1 MSKRDYYEVLGV
13 PRDASQEEIK
23 KAYRRLAR
31 KYHPDANP
39 DDPSAVEKMKE
50 INEAYEVLG
59 NPEKRAK
66 YDQFGH
72 MGEQAQGFG
81 GFGNF
86 GGDFGGFDAF
96 GSIFDMFFGQGASQA
111 SRPAGPER
119 GADLRY
125 DLEIDLEDAAFGAE
139 KELRLNRLDTCDTC
153 GGTGARPGTAP
164 KTCPSCHGTGQVRH
178 TQQTPFGTFTRIST
192 CPRCRGEGTVIEDPC
207 PTCHGEGKVRKLRTI
222 SLKVP
227 AGVDSGSRLR
237 VAGEGEA
244 GTRGGPPGDL
254 YVYVHVRP
262 HKLFKR
268 VGNDIHIEIPIGF
281 AQAALGSE
289 VEVPVLGGKTTK
301 LKIPAGTQTGTAFV
315 LNGKGIPNLKGYGRG
330 DQIVTVKVVTPTRL
344 SEKQK
349 ELLRQFAETEGEYVL
364 DHGEDGGLGSQF
376 QKVKDAFKKWA
387 KG

>member
-13 PRDASQEEIK
+13 SRDASQEEIK
-23 KAYRRLAR
+23 KAYRKLAR

-86 GGDFGGFDAF
+86 GGDFGGFGDF
-96 GSIFDMFFGQGASQA
+96 GSIFDMFFGQGASQGG
-111 SRPAGPER
+111 RPTGPER

-125 DLEIDLEDAAFGAE
+125 DLEIDLEDAAFGVE

-164 KTCPSCHGTGQVRH
+164 KTCPNCHGTGQVRH
-178 TQQTPFGTFTRIST
+178 TQQTPFGTFTRVGT
-192 CPRCRGEGTVIEDPC
+192 CPRCRGEGAVIEDPC
-207 PTCHGEGKVRKLRTI
+207 PSCHGEGKVRKLRTI

-244 GTRGGPPGDL
+244 GRRGGPPGDL

-268 VGNDIHIEIPIGF
+268 VGNDVHIEIPIGF

-289 VEVPVLGGKTTK
+289 VEVPLLGGKTAK
-301 LKIPAGTQTGTAFV
+301 VKIPAGTQTGTAFA
-315 LNGKGIPNLKGYGRG
+315 LNGKGMPNLKGYGRG

-349 ELLRQFAETEGEYVL
+349 ELLRQLAETEGEYVL
-364 DHGEDGGLGSQF
+364 EHSEDGGLGTQF